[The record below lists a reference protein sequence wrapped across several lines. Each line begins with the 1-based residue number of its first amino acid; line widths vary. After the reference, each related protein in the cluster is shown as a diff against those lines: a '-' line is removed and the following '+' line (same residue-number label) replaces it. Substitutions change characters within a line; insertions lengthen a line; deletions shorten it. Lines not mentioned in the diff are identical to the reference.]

1 MECFDGG
8 SPKHNQLGG
17 LLPFFKCAKNT
28 VRYLYYNFKKTNMLY
43 GIVGSTLQLGLF
55 MPLAYVSTLLVV
67 LMLLGVIFGKVG
79 ATPVRIVK

>member
-28 VRYLYYNFKKTNMLY
+28 VRYQFAKLICSVPPEAIKHLKD
-43 GIVGSTLQLGLF
+43 
-55 MPLAYVSTLLVV
+55 LADAENLLEAA
-67 LMLLGVIFGKVG
+67 FGKG
-79 ATPVRIVK
+79 FGDEQS

>member
-28 VRYLYYNFKKTNMLY
+28 VRYRSVLGRWDIGTTCFCAFSDNIDPNSRALRRQSEA
-43 GIVGSTLQLGLF
+43 GS
-55 MPLAYVSTLLVV
+55 LLHW
-67 LMLLGVIFGKVG
+67 
-79 ATPVRIVK
+79 

>member
-28 VRYLYYNFKKTNMLY
+28 VRYPIAALPALSRIFAYRFSGLGDIAVRHRKGQGFPWPIIPLYFL
-43 GIVGSTLQLGLF
+43 
-55 MPLAYVSTLLVV
+55 
-67 LMLLGVIFGKVG
+67 
-79 ATPVRIVK
+79 